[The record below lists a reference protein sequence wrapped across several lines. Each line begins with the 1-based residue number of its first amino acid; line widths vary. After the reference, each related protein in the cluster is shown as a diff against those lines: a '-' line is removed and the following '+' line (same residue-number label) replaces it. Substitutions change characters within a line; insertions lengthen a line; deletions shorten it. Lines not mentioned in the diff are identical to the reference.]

1 MFLRELLC
9 IQNKE
14 CLLPVLSDKS
24 WAKWETD
31 DETKQY
37 QSITVYSLSLRL
49 NTIWNFL
56 EAHIFADFLPW
67 VLLCGSF
74 CLVPEARNKIRSKD
88 PPMSLSAVN
97 ITMVIVGKKQAGRSV
112 LPCSFLS
119 CAGVMVS
126 WWPLGRKVL
135 ELFRWLLSPD
145 RSEKALDF
153 L

>member
-49 NTIWNFL
+49 DAIGSFP
-56 EAHIFADFLPW
+56 EAHIFVDF
-67 VLLCGSF
+67 
-74 CLVPEARNKIRSKD
+74 VP
-88 PPMSLSAVN
+88 
-97 ITMVIVGKKQAGRSV
+97 SV
-112 LPCSFLS
+112 QLY
-119 CAGVMVS
+119 G
-126 WWPLGRKVL
+126 
-135 ELFRWLLSPD
+135 
-145 RSEKALDF
+145 
-153 L
+153 